1 MVYRSGIHCIWG
13 FMEFKLKSEYQ
24 PAGDQPQAIEKLVAG
39 IGRGLKHQTLLGVT
53 GSGKTYTMANV
64 VAQTGRPTL
73 VLSHNKT
80 LAAQLYS
87 EFRGFFPEN
96 AVEYFVSYYDY
107 YQPEAYLPASDTYI
121 AKDADINEE
130 IEKLKHR
137 TTSSLLDRPDVLV
150 VATVSAI
157 YGLGSPKEY
166 RDGTLLI
173 EAGGGL
179 DRSRLVRR
187 LVEMHYERK
196 TGPLTEGEFRV
207 RGGNVDIFPPYGGRI
222 IRVAVEDRI
231 GSVSELDAQSGSL
244 LGRPGSA
251 RIYPAVHYILPEGKK
266 QAAIDAIRDE
276 LNGRV
281 KELESKGKML
291 EANRLRQKTE
301 YDLELID
308 ELGYCSGIEN
318 YSRHLEGRRPGEP
331 PNTLLDFFPEDWL
344 CFIDE
349 SHMTVP
355 QIRGMHNGDRS
366 RKQTLVDYGFR
377 LPSAVDNRPL
387 KWEEFDSRLKRVV
400 YVSAT
405 PADYER
411 RVSEQIVE
419 QIIRPTG
426 LVDPEVEVRPAATQ
440 VDDFVIAAGKIVES
454 GGRALA
460 TTLTKRMSEDLA
472 DYLYKKGF
480 KVKYLHSEIDT
491 LGRVD
496 LLRELRAGEIDI
508 LVGVNL
514 LREGLDLPEVSLVA
528 VFDADQEGFL
538 RSETSLIQTIGRC
551 SRNVEGKVILY
562 ADRETGSI
570 EAAVRETNRRRGLQ
584 VEYNRA
590 HGIKPETIRKRIHD
604 RIVEKKEDEKEDYSD
619 MPADELAR
627 LMREAAERM
636 DFEAAIKLR
645 EMLKGKDGVE

>member
-1 MVYRSGIHCIWG
+1 
-13 FMEFKLKSEYQ
+13 MEFKLESDYR
-24 PAGDQPQAIEKLVAG
+24 PAGDQPQAIERLADG
-39 IGRGLKHQTLLGVT
+39 LARGMKHQTLLGVT

-64 VAQTGRPTL
+64 VAEVGRPTL

-87 EFRGFFPEN
+87 EFRGFFPKN

-137 TTSSLLDRPDVLV
+137 TTSSLLDRQDVLV

-187 LVEMHYERK
+187 LVEMHYERT
-196 TGPLTEGEFRV
+196 TGPLAEGEFRV
-207 RGGNVDIFPPYGGRI
+207 RGGNVDIFPPYGGRL
-222 IRVAVEDRI
+222 IRVAVEDGIR
-231 GSVSELDAQSGSL
+231 SVSELDAQSGSL
-244 LGRPGSA
+244 LGKTASA

-266 QAAIDAIRDE
+266 QAAIDAIREE

-281 KELESKGKML
+281 KELESKGKIL
-291 EANRLRQKTE
+291 EAHRLRQKTE

-318 YSRHLEGRRPGEP
+318 YSRHLEGRRAGEP

-387 KWEEFDSRLKRVV
+387 KWEEFDSRLRRVV

-411 RVSEQIVE
+411 KVSERIVE

-426 LVDPEVEVRPAATQ
+426 LVDPEVEVRPASTQ
-440 VDDFVIAAGKIVES
+440 VDDFVKEAERIVQS

-472 DYLYKKGF
+472 DYLDKKGF

-551 SRNVEGKVILY
+551 SRNVDGKVILY
-562 ADRETGSI
+562 ADRRTGSI
-570 EAAVRETNRRRGLQ
+570 EAAVRETGRRRGRQL
-584 VEYNRA
+584 EYNLA

-604 RIVEKKEDEKEDYSD
+604 RIVEKPAEEAEEKAYAQ
-619 MPADELAR
+619 MPRDELER
-627 LMREAAERM
+627 LMKEAAGRM
-636 DFEAAIKLR
+636 DFEGAIRLR
-645 EMLKGKDGVE
+645 DALRGMGDGGD